1 MPIVACVV
9 YISNYGWH
17 ILAQKI
23 TLKWSLLIYMC
34 TTVQTTGLNEL
45 NGYYCILLL
54 CWWYICTY
62 ETKYC
67 GQCVFLMVALFYTY
81 VLTHNYIGTRTL
93 SKPFVICQW
102 WEDRYKSWIESR
114 WICISQHIIQCILY
128 NAVSYLWVVIMLTYV
143 RDILGS
149 CHGLSPFRRRAIDW
163 TGYDFSALTAYVTY
177 FSEID
182 LN

>member
-1 MPIVACVV
+1 MIATNIYVYYCANYRSQWVKWLLLYIV
-9 YISNYGWH
+9 IM
-17 ILAQKI
+17 LM
-23 TLKWSLLIYMC
+23 IYMH
-34 TTVQTTGLNEL
+34 LWNEIL
-45 NGYYCILLL
+45 WPMCI
-54 CWWYICTY
+54 
-62 ETKYC
+62 
-67 GQCVFLMVALFYTY
+67 LMVALFYTY